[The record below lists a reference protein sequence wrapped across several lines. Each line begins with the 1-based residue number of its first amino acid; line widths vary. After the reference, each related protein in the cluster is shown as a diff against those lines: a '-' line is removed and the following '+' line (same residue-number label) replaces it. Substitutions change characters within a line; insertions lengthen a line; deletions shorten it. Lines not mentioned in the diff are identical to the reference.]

1 MKKKRNNIRKEIPNR
16 YDYFMDDSIWCV
28 IIIGMRTI
36 FSVYVHEY
44 RQTDRET
51 KEEGDTYTTL
61 VANGMP
67 IYPQHLYVV
76 LCEL

>member
-1 MKKKRNNIRKEIPNR
+1 MII
-16 YDYFMDDSIWCV
+16 MDDSIWCV